1 MADVFISYARAS
13 VVQAKQI
20 AARLKSCGYTVW
32 FDEGLPAH
40 RAFSDVIEEQLNAA
54 KAVLVLWSRDGARS
68 EWVRS
73 EANHAREQKKLVQAR
88 LDDVQLPM
96 PFDQI
101 HCAELG
107 KRPGKSAATAWKCIL
122 ESIGDLAGRNP
133 ANDPGQVGVD
143 RRTLIIG
150 AAAGAAVLA
159 GGAAAWRMLG
169 SHSSSPEARLLLQK
183 GLDALQNNDALETE
197 TVGSTGQA
205 IALLTD
211 ATEADPRSA
220 TAWGALAMAYAVRKR
235 AADPAERQGLEARSR
250 SAAEAA
256 LELDRHEPRA
266 MAALRLIDPVYRNW
280 IEVERADRE
289 ALSHHPRHPILL
301 FVTSDMLGSVGRWKE
316 AARLSDQF
324 DRTKYLIP
332 GADRKVIVNK
342 WAAGDL
348 QGADKAVQV
357 AIEHWPDHPQVW
369 RTRLAYLLYTG
380 RATEMLQLLHD
391 TAQRPSSTPPGF
403 VEAIQA
409 TGRALVGQGSGADA
423 RKANLAYLDQRPAAA
438 PFVAQACTVL
448 GDGATALSILSGYYF
463 AEGEWAK
470 VAPPG
475 GDEDRLTGPLF
486 QPPMRPIWKDPQFS
500 RLLERTGL
508 VDYWRKSGTRPDFQ
522 GAR

>member
-169 SHSSSPEARLLLQK
+169 SHSSSPEARLLLAV
-183 GLDALQNNDALETE
+183 GDTTRAAAALDRMLDRLRF
-197 TVGSTGQA
+197 S
-205 IALLTD
+205 
-211 ATEADPRSA
+211 PP
-220 TAWGALAMAYAVRKR
+220 GALNLTVSMATLV
-235 AADPAERQGLEARSR
+235 
-250 SAAEAA
+250 
-256 LELDRHEPRA
+256 RA
-266 MAALRLIDPVYRNW
+266 MALRAEI
-280 IEVERADRE
+280 A
-289 ALSHHPRHPILL
+289 
-301 FVTSDMLGSVGRWKE
+301 
-316 AARLSDQF
+316 AARKES
-324 DRTKYLIP
+324 
-332 GADRKVIVNK
+332 GAP
-342 WAAGDL
+342 
-348 QGADKAVQV
+348 VQ
-357 AIEHWPDHPQVW
+357 W
-369 RTRLAYLLYTG
+369 G
-380 RATEMLQLLHD
+380 RAV
-391 TAQRPSSTPPGF
+391 A
-403 VEAIQA
+403 
-409 TGRALVGQGSGADA
+409 ALWSNADPEL
-423 RKANLAYLDQRPAAA
+423 KP
-438 PFVAQACTVL
+438 TV
-448 GDGATALSILSGYYF
+448 
-463 AEGEWAK
+463 
-470 VAPPG
+470 
-475 GDEDRLTGPLF
+475 R
-486 QPPMRPIWKDPQFS
+486 
-500 RLLERTGL
+500 RLLSLSPPR
-508 VDYWRKSGTRPDFQ
+508 
-522 GAR
+522 